1 MNIMDILQISIS
13 DKDIKEN
20 IKEYDLSDTI
30 EDEVIKIFN
39 TTGIKEMIESELE
52 DEYIK
57 EINSEKEYA
66 IKTYIEDIL
75 DQTLG
80 DSVGRG
86 LEDETVNEDSMF
98 YLSVE
103 DIEDSE
109 LAEVRIEN
117 QLKTKENQLLV
128 EVMTKEDDEIFDIK
142 DNLLNL
148 LMITNNL
155 KIEST
160 KECKNFFVS
169 LFSNAPEETRE
180 RIFDYLL
187 LSKIKQE
194 KY

>member
-1 MNIMDILQISIS
+1 MDILQISVS
-13 DKDIKEN
+13 DNDIREN
-20 IKEYDLSDTI
+20 MEEYKLPDKIK
-30 EDEVIKIFN
+30 DEVIKMFN
-39 TTGIKEMIESELE
+39 DAGIKEVIQEGIEREFME
-52 DEYIK
+52 
-57 EINSEKEYA
+57 EITEEKEYV

-75 DQTLG
+75 DQTIG

-155 KIEST
+155 KIENT
-160 KECKNFFVS
+160 KECRNFFVS
-169 LFSNAPEETRE
+169 LFSNSPEETRE